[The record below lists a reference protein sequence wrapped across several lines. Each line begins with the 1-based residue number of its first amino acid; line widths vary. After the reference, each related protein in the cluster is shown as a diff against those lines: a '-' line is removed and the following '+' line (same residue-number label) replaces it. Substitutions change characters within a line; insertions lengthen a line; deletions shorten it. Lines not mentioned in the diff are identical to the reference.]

1 MSSNESAAGGPAI
14 DVRLKISALWISMMF
29 VFAYVDIFAA
39 YRADVIENVLAGTI
53 AGMQVDQT
61 FLLLT
66 TIYVAIPSLMVFLTL
81 VLPQAANRWTNIV
94 LAVLYA
100 VSIAVS
106 CIGETWF
113 YYLAGSAIEIVLL
126 VVLVWLAWRWPA
138 RQAG

>member
-29 VFAYVDIFAA
+29 VFA
-39 YRADVIENVLAGTI
+39 
-53 AGMQVDQT
+53 
-61 FLLLT
+61 
-66 TIYVAIPSLMVFLTL
+66 YVAIPSLMVFLTL